1 MHLSLGLNSL
11 PGSCVSLGM
20 LLWGC
25 DETIQI
31 FYIIWQY
38 FRATIKDKIFQLR
51 FLEEI
56 NPDDGKAERSGT
68 TGHLVIKLA
77 RVHFQKKRKSK
88 DSKKTMESKLEMEER
103 KLLEVT
109 PSNMD
114 FSQIV
119 KTEENDGSLLEMPPL
134 EYISD

>member
-1 MHLSLGLNSL
+1 MIKTYRFIYSHLDNLKN
-11 PGSCVSLGM
+11 C
-20 LLWGC
+20 
-25 DETIQI
+25 
-31 FYIIWQY
+31 QY
-38 FRATIKDKIFQLR
+38 FRATIKGKIFQLR

-88 DSKKTMESKLEMEER
+88 DSKKTMESKVEMEDR

-119 KTEENDGSLLEMPPL
+119 RTEENDGGLLEMPPL